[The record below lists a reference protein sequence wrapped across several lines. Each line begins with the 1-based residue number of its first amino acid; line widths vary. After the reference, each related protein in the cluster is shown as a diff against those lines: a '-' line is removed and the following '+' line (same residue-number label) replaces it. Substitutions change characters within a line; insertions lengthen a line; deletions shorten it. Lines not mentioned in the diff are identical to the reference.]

1 MEEENNCLKVKV
13 NPPSNP
19 INNDLNSDDYI
30 EKMAN
35 GIYLWARFQNGA
47 VKASDI
53 KATFM
58 VWLLIFLNLSHF

>member
-1 MEEENNCLKVKV
+1 MEEETNCLKV
-13 NPPSNP
+13 NSPSNP
-19 INNDLNSDDYI
+19 INSDLNSDDYI

-58 VWLLIFLNLSHF
+58 VLLLIFYNLPQFK